1 MNRQYTTLET
11 VIGLLFIVAENGKL
25 SAVHIGKDD
34 FDKHETGKGLI
45 ENPDNPVLAAAVEQ
59 LGEYFNGTRTSF
71 QLPLDLA
78 GTDFQQAVWKQL
90 EAIPFG
96 VTKSYQDVASTIGKS
111 KAVRAVGQA
120 NKANKFPIIIPCH
133 RVIGKNKALT
143 GYAGTRTDIKEK
155 LLRHE
160 KASFKGSVST

>member
-1 MNRQYTTLET
+1 MNRQYTRLQT

-25 SAVHIGKDD
+25 SAVHIGKED
-34 FDKHETGKGLI
+34 FDKHETGEDLS
-45 ENPDNPVLAAAVEQ
+45 ENPHNPVLAAAVTQ
-59 LGEYFNGTRTSF
+59 LGEYFSGTRSSF
-71 QLPLDLA
+71 QLPLDIT

-96 VTKSYQDVASTIGKS
+96 VTKSYQDIASTIGKA

-133 RVIGKNKALT
+133 RVIGQNKTLT